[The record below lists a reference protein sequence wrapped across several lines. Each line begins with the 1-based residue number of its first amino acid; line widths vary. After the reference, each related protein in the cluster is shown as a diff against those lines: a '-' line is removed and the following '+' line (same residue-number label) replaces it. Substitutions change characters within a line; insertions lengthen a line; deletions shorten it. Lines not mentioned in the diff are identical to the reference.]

1 MTKKL
6 VIMII
11 RIWNF
16 KRERERMK
24 EICIFMIKYLF
35 SKIQN
40 YFIFAFKRIIKFK
53 QKKKLIDLFF

>member
-40 YFIFAFKRIIKFK
+40 YFILLLRG
-53 QKKKLIDLFF
+53 L